1 MQSAQKAT
9 FGRRF
14 AALMLD
20 WIMCLGIAALF
31 TPKAPGAAQFFP
43 LLLLFAEVSLL
54 TVLTG
59 SSAGQRILRLRVV
72 DDQTNGVVSPLRILA
87 RTLLICL
94 VVPAIMTNNGRGY
107 HEVLTHTNVIAL

>member
-1 MQSAQKAT
+1 
-9 FGRRF
+9 
-14 AALMLD
+14 
-20 WIMCLGIAALF
+20 
-31 TPKAPGAAQFFP
+31 
-43 LLLLFAEVSLL
+43 
-54 TVLTG
+54 
-59 SSAGQRILRLRVV
+59 V

>member
-1 MQSAQKAT
+1 MQPAQKAT

-14 AALMLD
+14 SALMLD
-20 WIMCLGIAALF
+20 WIMCLGIAAVF

-43 LLLLFAEVSLL
+43 LLLLFGEVSLM
-54 TVLTG
+54 TALTG

-72 DDQTNGVVSPLRILA
+72 DDQTGGPVRPLRILA

-94 VVPAIMTNNGRGY
+94 VVPAIMTTNGRGF
-107 HEVLTHTNVIAL
+107 HEVLTHTNVIQI